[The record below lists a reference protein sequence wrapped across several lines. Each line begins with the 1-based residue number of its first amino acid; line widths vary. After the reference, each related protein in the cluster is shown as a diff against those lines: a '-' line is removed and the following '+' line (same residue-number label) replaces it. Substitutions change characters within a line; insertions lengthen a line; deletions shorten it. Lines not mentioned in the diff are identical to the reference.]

1 MRLPDHAK
9 IVHLTSAH
17 PRSDTRILLKECASL
32 AQHGHDVALVVA
44 DGQGEETVNGVRIV
58 DIGPK
63 GTSRLKRML
72 KTTGRVFRKAME
84 LDADLYHLHD
94 PELLPVGLKLK
105 RHGKRVVFD
114 SHEHVARQIMSKYY
128 LAKWL
133 RPIVARMYQAFE
145 FFAVKRV
152 DAVVAATPDI
162 LKHFDGRTDC
172 SAGVYNYPM
181 STELWAK
188 TANETKG
195 RIICYVGG
203 MTRIRGLKELVQ
215 AMEFVDG
222 ELHLAGKISE
232 SALEDELKT
241 LPGWS
246 KVVQRGFLN
255 RQEVGSLLSRSALGI
270 VTFLS
275 APNHM
280 FCLPTKLF
288 EYASAGLPVVASD
301 FPLIRQIIDEDDF
314 GVCVDPSDPQTIAAA
329 INSLLDDPE
338 KARRMGENG
347 RRAVETKYNWQTEER
362 KLFAL
367 YERLLKADGQQNCV
381 ERE

>member
-1 MRLPDHAK
+1 MLAK
-9 IVHLTSAH
+9 IIHLTSAH
-17 PRSDTRILLKECASL
+17 PRNDTRILLKECTSL
-32 AQHGHDVALVVA
+32 AAHGYDVTLVVA
-44 DGQGEETVNGVRIV
+44 DGQGEEAVNGVRVV

-72 KTTGRVFRKAME
+72 KTTGMVFRKAME
-84 LDADLYHLHD
+84 LDADIYHLHD
-94 PELLPVGLKLK
+94 PELLPVGLRLK
-105 RHGKRVVFD
+105 RRGKRVIFD
-114 SHEHVARQIMSKYY
+114 SHEHVARQIMGKYY

-152 DAVVAATPDI
+152 DAVVAARPDV
-162 LKHFDGRTDC
+162 LEHFDGRTKC
-172 SAGVYNYPM
+172 SVGVFNYPM
-181 STELWAK
+181 LEELWAEI
-188 TANETKG
+188 ADEARD

-215 AMEFVDG
+215 AMEFVNG

-232 SALEDELKT
+232 SDLEEELKT
-241 LPGWS
+241 LAGWS

-255 RQEVGSLLSRSALGI
+255 RQEVGSLLSRSALGV
-270 VTFLS
+270 VTFLP

-280 FCLPTKLF
+280 LCQPTKLF
-288 EYASAGLPVVASD
+288 EYISAGLPVVASD
-301 FPLIRQIIDEDDF
+301 FPLIRQIIEEDEC
-314 GVCVDPSDPQTIAAA
+314 GICVDPSDPQAIAAA

-338 KARRMGENG
+338 KARRLGENG